1 MEHRLTDT
9 ADDSS
14 PSTRAP
20 GNDELL
26 RLMIESAT
34 DFAIFSIDPIG
45 RVTSWN
51 PGAERLLGF
60 GEDEIMGRSADVIF
74 TPEDRAAGIAEEER
88 RQALAFGRALDERW
102 TRRRGGGQFWASG
115 LMMPLADRSQ
125 GFVKIFRDRTAQHR
139 AEARVQESEERF
151 RLLATNIPQLVFRT
165 RADGQRTWG
174 SPQWIGFTGLS
185 LEESLGLGWL
195 DAIHPDDREATQE
208 AWPEAQRSGEYYVEH
223 RIRRA
228 ADGRYR
234 WHQTRARRVEGSDG
248 ENLDWV
254 GTMTDIHA
262 LRGLQDRQQV
272 LVAELQHRTRNL
284 LAVVQAIAR
293 QTLRNSASLD
303 GFGLE
308 FEARLQALG
317 RVQSLLARFDHRNI
331 DLRELV
337 ADEIAA
343 IEGSERDRIRLD
355 GPPVTLPAAEAQ
367 ALGLALHEL
376 ATNAVKHGALSQ
388 PDGRL
393 ALGWRE
399 EPAAHGRR
407 ITVDWS
413 ETGVAMP
420 AGRPAHHGYGLT
432 LLERALPYQL
442 GAATELEFGAGGI
455 RCTIT
460 VLLDDGAESRDG

>member
-1 MEHRLTDT
+1 MAGTK
-9 ADDSS
+9 DDGSRS
-14 PSTRAP
+14 ARAP
-20 GNDELL
+20 GSEELL
-26 RLMIESAT
+26 QLVIDSAT
-34 DFAIFSIDPIG
+34 DFAILSTDPTG
-45 RVTSWN
+45 QVTSWN
-51 PGAERLLGF
+51 PGAERLLGY
-60 GEDEIMGRSADVIF
+60 GEDEIMGRSADAIF
-74 TPEDRAAGIAEEER
+74 TPEDSAAGVPEAER
-88 RQALAFGRALDERW
+88 RQALALGRALDERW
-102 TRRRGGGQFWASG
+102 TMRRDGSRFRASG
-115 LMMPLADRSQ
+115 LMMPLADRSH

-139 AEARVQESEERF
+139 AEARVHESEERF
-151 RLLATNIPQLVFRT
+151 RLLATSIPQLVFRT

-174 SPQWIGFTGLS
+174 CPQWIGFTGLS
-185 LEESLGLGWL
+185 QEESLGLGWL
-195 DAIHPDDREATQE
+195 EAIHPEDREMTQQ

-234 WHQTRARRVEGSDG
+234 WHQTRACRVDG
-248 ENLDWV
+248 GEDPDWV
-254 GTMTDIHA
+254 GTMTDIHG
-262 LRGLQDRQQV
+262 LSGLQDRQQV

-293 QTLRNSASLD
+293 QTLRTGSSLEV
-303 GFGLE
+303 FGLE

-343 IEGSERDRIRLD
+343 IQGPERERVRLD

-393 ALGWRE
+393 AMGWRE
-399 EPAAHGRR
+399 EPAAHGRQ
-407 ITVDWS
+407 ITVEWS
-413 ETGVAMP
+413 ESGVAMP

-460 VLLDDGAESRDG
+460 VLLDDGAKDRDG